1 MIEFVEGIL
10 SEKSPSSAVI
20 DVGGV
25 GFGCMISLST
35 FDELSAAGT
44 TQRLWTHLQFRDE
57 QPLLFGFAT
66 VEERWLFRNLI
77 SVNGVGPKLAITILS
92 GARAADIRQAIAEGD
107 GARLKSVRGI
117 GAKTADRIV
126 LELQKKMRTEGPVTP
141 GMPRDVKSDSLRQ
154 AINAL
159 VALGIKQNE
168 AENAVSESAKRG
180 VTGVEE
186 LIKQSLRKS

>member
-1 MIEFVEGIL
+1 MIEFIEGTL
-10 SEKSPSSAVI
+10 TEKSPSMAVI

-35 FDELSAAGT
+35 YDELSVSGA

-57 QPLLFGFAT
+57 QPILFGFAT

-92 GARAADIRQAIAEGD
+92 GARAADIQQAIAEGD
-107 GARLKSVRGI
+107 SARLKSVRGI

-126 LELQKKMRTEGPVTP
+126 LELQRKMSEEGPVTP
-141 GMPRDVKSDSLRQ
+141 GVPRDAKSDTLRQ

-159 VALGIKQNE
+159 IALGIKQNE
-168 AENAVSESAKRG
+168 AEKAVNESAKRG
-180 VTGVEE
+180 VDGVEN